1 MLYMFIKNVTIS
13 FYITCMHLADAFIQ
27 SDLQCI
33 QAIHFLISMC
43 VPWELNPQHFALL
56 TQCSTTQPQ
65 EQDLFILIIII
76 FFYTVYVWKAFCC
89 SMKKPHPVFPLDA
102 VLCCVLAWAT
112 SVASASVHLMLLSDL
127 ILSLSFPSTG
137 ISWPVSIQS
146 MTGSTSSS
154 TPFPCSLCLSPN
166 CLSSTGS
173 VSLELISTDKALIF
187 NTRGCVATYS
197 VGIKKWEI

>member
-1 MLYMFIKNVTIS
+1 MFIKNVTIS
-13 FYITCMHLADAFIQ
+13 FYIYMYAF
-27 SDLQCI
+27 SRR
-33 QAIHFLISMC
+33 FY
-43 VPWELNPQHFALL
+43 PKRL
-56 TQCSTTQPQ
+56 TVHSGYTFFDQYVRSLGIEPTTFCSANAMLYHTATGTGS
-65 EQDLFILIIII
+65 FILIIII

-187 NTRGCVATYS
+187 NTEDVWPLTL
-197 VGIKKWEI
+197 WE